1 MGFVEQPDDFFKR
14 PYVIGDSSS
23 HRRRD
28 AQRLV
33 DPCKVVVQ
41 EVERVR
47 GHVILKFHGID
58 SINEAEPLANDQVQI
73 RSGERRK
80 LEAGAEYVNELAG
93 CLVVSLTPTAAEI
106 GTVREVQFGAGEA
119 PLLVIEQGKREILV
133 PYAAEYLKRVD
144 VVAKRIEMVLP
155 EGMLQLDAP
164 LTAEE
169 KQRQAQGE

>member
-1 MGFVEQPDDFFKR
+1 
-14 PYVIGDSSS
+14 
-23 HRRRD
+23 
-28 AQRLV
+28 
-33 DPCKVVVQ
+33 
-41 EVERVR
+41 
-47 GHVILKFHGID
+47 VILKFRGID

>member
-1 MGFVEQPDDFFKR
+1 M
-14 PYVIGDSSS
+14 
-23 HRRRD
+23 
-28 AQRLV
+28 
-33 DPCKVVVQ
+33 
-41 EVERVR
+41 
-47 GHVILKFHGID
+47 
-58 SINEAEPLANDQVQI
+58 
-73 RSGERRK
+73 
-80 LEAGAEYVNELAG
+80 
-93 CLVVSLTPTAAEI
+93 
-106 GTVREVQFGAGEA
+106 REVQFGAGEA